1 MRRAPLL
8 VALLAVIL
16 MGSACGKSA
25 TTNSGAAT
33 FSGTYALTVK
43 PNFCGP
49 TGNHPGQ
56 IMYVGGLDVTVPSG
70 DQAGPF
76 TGKATRHGS
85 GYHLVLLQPANEIMD
100 DITITLSGGGDDVA
114 GTGQVN
120 LEAGNNPPCS
130 ISFTGHRTSTSVP
143 PSTST
148 SVAAVGTTVPPA
160 P

>member
-1 MRRAPLL
+1 MRKAPIL
-8 VALLAVIL
+8 VALVAVTL
-16 MGSACGKSA
+16 MVSACSNGGTS
-25 TTNSGAAT
+25 NSGAAT

-56 IMYVGGLDVTVPSG
+56 VMYVDGTHVTVPSG

-76 TGKATRHGS
+76 TGTATRHDT
-85 GYHLVLLQPANEIMD
+85 GYHVVLLQPANDIMD
-100 DITITLSGGGDDVA
+100 DITVTLNGDGDDVA

-148 SVAAVGTTVPPA
+148 
-160 P
+160 